1 LGGYDEVNLP
11 RLVIADEINFETV
24 SPGVTLI
31 YALRR
36 SGVRIKVFTCARS
49 ESDLRLLKLLLEDP
63 IISLDLYTCGTVKSL
78 KTLFQ
83 RTADPEVLN
92 VILAPLGTRTE
103 ENFVQV
109 RPEALELSKVL
120 ACGVVVV
127 ISASASAIL
136 TTNTTLSVLAAFE
149 KAGESCVLGVVFAK
163 VKNPREYQLLEQDY
177 GRRTSTLSLGYIP
190 KEIERP
196 MPTLVELYGAGTST
210 RVMQVKS
217 AALQLASIVH
227 QIEWEILDAFGHLK
241 QGWIPPQ
248 ESEYLSKNFKAAVV
262 GARHFSLEGSNG
274 AELFRFLG
282 CDVEDYDPWQDPFP
296 LDAEVIYFPHSIA
309 ALYADRLIVHEPFN
323 RGIKESFAANK
334 LIFVNGASAL
344 LFGQYLVTP
353 EGQKYEGLKFFPFHG
368 SYASLKE
375 RDDVHRIEIRG
386 TGDSIFSKSDEKMR
400 GFSLDY
406 LHISNPGNIV
416 PPVWGYRD
424 IRKASELGTSGWVKG
439 YCFVTDLHLEFWS
452 NVDIVNRWLSLRK
465 R

>member
-11 RLVIADEINFETV
+11 RLIIADEVNLETV
-24 SPGVTLI
+24 SSGVTLI
-31 YALRR
+31 YALKR
-36 SGVRIKVFTCARS
+36 SGIRVKVFTCARS
-49 ESDLRLLKLLLEDP
+49 ESDLRLLKLLLEDS
-63 IISLDLYTCGTVKSL
+63 IISLDLYTCGTTKNL

-83 RTADPEVLN
+83 KTADPEALN
-92 VILAPLGTRTE
+92 VILVPLGKRTE

-109 RPEALELSKVL
+109 QPEAMELSKAL
-120 ACGVVVV
+120 DCGVVVV

-136 TTNTTLSVLAAFE
+136 TTNTTLSVLEAFE
-149 KAGESCVLGVVFAK
+149 SAGDHCVLGVIFSK

-196 MPTLVELYGAGTST
+196 MPALVELYDAGTGT

-241 QGWIPPQ
+241 QGWVSPQ
-248 ESEYLSKNFKAAVV
+248 ESSYSSPNFKVAVV
-262 GARHFSLEGSNG
+262 GAQHFSLEADNG

-296 LDAEVIYFPHSIA
+296 LNAEAIYFPHSIA
-309 ALYADRLIVHEPFN
+309 ALYAERLVVHEPFH
-323 RGIKESFAANK
+323 RGIKASLALNK
-334 LIFVNGASAL
+334 LILVNGASSL
-344 LFGQYLVTP
+344 LFGQYIITP
-353 EGQKYEGLKFFPFHG
+353 EGQKYDGLKFFPFHG
-368 SYASLKE
+368 SYASRKE
-375 RDDVHRIEIRG
+375 RGNIHRVEIRG
-386 TGDSIFSKSDEKMR
+386 SKDSIFSKSEEKMR

-406 LHISNPGNIV
+406 VHISNPGNVV

-424 IRKASELGTSGWVKG
+424 IRKASELGTSGWLKG
-439 YCFVTDLHLEFWS
+439 YCFVTDLCLELWS
-452 NVDIVNRWLSLRK
+452 NVDLVNRWLSLRK